1 MKSTGVAFLAG
12 MLFAVGLVISEM
24 TRPDK
29 VIDFL
34 DLAGA
39 WDPSL
44 AFVMVGA
51 IGFHAVTFRL
61 ITSRTAPVWGE
72 VFHIPTRQ
80 DLDGP
85 LLVGAILF
93 GAGWG
98 LGGFCPGPAIASVAS
113 ATMEVGVFVL
123 AMLFGMW
130 LHGRLRPSL

>member
-12 MLFAVGLVISEM
+12 VVFAVGLVVAEM

-44 AFVMVGA
+44 VFVMVGA

-61 ITSRTAPVWGE
+61 ITSRNAPVLAE

-98 LGGFCPGPAIASVAS
+98 LGGFCPGPAITSVAS
-113 ATMEVGVFVL
+113 ATTEVGIFVL
-123 AMLFGMW
+123 AMLLGMW
-130 LHGRLRPSL
+130 LHGRLLSSL